1 MSTSIITWKSV
12 PRGSRTRAI
21 ASKSPR
27 IERFLAS
34 GQKIGARLPKSGANS
49 DRNRR
54 EFRCDCPE
62 LRSTAG
68 FVRQSIGTTIDGNGA
83 DEPCRGVPL
92 PLVGR
97 ERRQH
102 HATVLRPGRLRPNE
116 RGAGR
121 PRDRVSQRR
130 LRAGRRPAVGLE
142 EIFQPVPAPVFLME
156 ERQRIGHGPQQE
168 PVGHGVRRRLVG
180 GNDRRGDGK

>member
-1 MSTSIITWKSV
+1 MQMACLMLIFSC
-12 PRGSRTRAI
+12 

-68 FVRQSIGTTIDGNGA
+68 FVRQSIGTTIDGNG
-83 DEPCRGVPL
+83 
-92 PLVGR
+92 
-97 ERRQH
+97 H
-102 HATVLRPGRLRPNE
+102 IS
-116 RGAGR
+116 AGSAYWR
-121 PRDRVSQRR
+121 
-130 LRAGRRPAVGLE
+130 
-142 EIFQPVPAPVFLME
+142 
-156 ERQRIGHGPQQE
+156 
-168 PVGHGVRRRLVG
+168 
-180 GNDRRGDGK
+180 KK